1 MGLHRRS
8 CEERPGTCAC
18 AALREHELLVP
29 VIAALAAPSWKRSAT
44 CAGRELSGRI
54 EGRERRQA
62 LAKAKGCAGGS
73 GQGNGYGEDAGSQG
87 YIRGK
92 GKPAQ
97 EALVG
102 HGHQKYRVA
111 CINLGGLKKR
121 IRYVYEWNMW
131 NMLAD
136 LILCCEVDEVMYE
149 QMTNKVQKWNPA
161 NSPEAVQQPPQGFAE
176 ELRSIWLGTSSS
188 TAIYVRQVR
197 KKKGNGV
204 ASWL

>member
-1 MGLHRRS
+1 MRLRSSSRARTPGPSHSCAGGSELEAVCDVRRS
-8 CEERPGTCAC
+8 R
-18 AALREHELLVP
+18 AL
-29 VIAALAAPSWKRSAT
+29 WT
-44 CAGRELSGRI
+44 D
-54 EGRERRQA
+54 RRQGETTGTG
-62 LAKAKGCAGGS
+62 KGKGCAGGS

-131 NMLAD
+131 NMPAD
-136 LILCCEVDEVMYE
+136 LILCWEVDEVMYE
-149 QMTNKVQKWNPA
+149 QMTNKAKKWNPA
-161 NSPEAVQQPPQGFAE
+161 NSPEAVQHSPQGFAE

-197 KKKGNGV
+197 KKKKG
-204 ASWL
+204 